1 MLVNMFWAKQI
12 KPDAYDNSF
21 NETHQLK
28 YDKKCMPTN
37 AVITLNMMFA
47 RYVTETTTE
56 ILTNMHLNIHH
67 IDIPG
72 IMAGNIRC

>member
-1 MLVNMFWAKQI
+1 
-12 KPDAYDNSF
+12 
-21 NETHQLK
+21 
-28 YDKKCMPTN
+28 MPMN

-56 ILTNMHLNIHH
+56 ILTYMHLNIHH